1 MRAMTNAKDSP
12 DAGRLE
18 PVRELGPAIASA
30 ADEIEHLRDIP
41 DALFDRLIERDL
53 FRLLL
58 PREYGG
64 AELDPLRY
72 LSILEEIAKADAS
85 TAWCLGQNNVCSMVA
100 AYLEPAA
107 AMEIFDSPRAILAWG
122 PGPGEA
128 RVTPDGYVLS
138 GNFDFASGSRHAT
151 WLGAHVPVI
160 EADGSRRTAADG
172 SARLHTLLFPR
183 SEAQVRDNWRVLG
196 LRGTGSDSYS
206 VSGVRVPESR
216 TLVRDNSAKL
226 RQKGPL
232 YVFAQSHLYASG
244 FAAVALGIGQACLD
258 AFVRTMRD
266 TVPRGASRPRGAN
279 NVVQSE
285 VAQAEARLRSSR
297 MFLIGSLEEIWSG
310 VLRSGAMTDEQRLTI
325 RLAST
330 WAIQQAREAVTAIYM
345 AAGALAIFE
354 SQPFERRFRDIH
366 TLSQQM
372 QGHAAHFETVGQ
384 IRMGMKPERSM
395 FTF

>member
-1 MRAMTNAKDSP
+1 
-12 DAGRLE
+12 
-18 PVRELGPAIASA
+18 
-30 ADEIEHLRDIP
+30 
-41 DALFDRLIERDL
+41 
-53 FRLLL
+53 
-58 PREYGG
+58 
-64 AELDPLRY
+64 
-72 LSILEEIAKADAS
+72 
-85 TAWCLGQNNVCSMVA
+85 MVA

-107 AMEIFDSPRAILAWG
+107 AQEIFNSPRSILAWG

-128 RVTPDGYVLS
+128 RVAPGGYVLS
-138 GNFDFASGSRHAT
+138 GRFDFASGSRHAT

-160 EADGSRRTAADG
+160 EADGTKRVAADG
-172 SARLHTLLFPR
+172 SARLHTMLFPR
-183 SEAQVRDNWRVLG
+183 TEAQVHDTWQVLG

-206 VSGVRVPESR
+206 VAGVRIPEAR
-216 TLVRDNSAKL
+216 TLVRDNSACL
-226 RQKGPL
+226 RQEGAL

-266 TVPRGASRPRGAN
+266 TVPRGASRARGAN

-285 VAQAEARLRSSR
+285 VARAEARLRSSR
-297 MFLIGSLEEIWSG
+297 MFLFGSLEEIWAG
-310 VLRSGAMTDEQRLTI
+310 VQRSGALTDEQRLTI

-330 WAIQQAREAVTAIYM
+330 WAIQQAREAVTAVYM

-366 TLSQQM
+366 ALSQQM

-384 IRMGMKPERSM
+384 IRMGMAPERPL

>member
-1 MRAMTNAKDSP
+1 MTHASDSL
-12 DAGRLE
+12 DADHLQS
-18 PVRELGPAIASA
+18 VRELAPAIASA
-30 ADEIEHLRDIP
+30 ADEIERMRDIP
-41 DALFDRLIERDL
+41 DALFDRLIERDM

-58 PREYGG
+58 PRAYGG
-64 AELDPLRY
+64 AELDPLQY
-72 LSILEEIAKADAS
+72 MCILEEVAKSDAS

-100 AYLEPAA
+100 AYLEPAVA
-107 AMEIFDSPRAILAWG
+107 LEIFDSPRAILAWG

-128 RVTPDGYVLS
+128 RVTPGGYLLS

-160 EADGSRRTAADG
+160 EADGSRRAAADG

-183 SEAQVRDNWRVLG
+183 AEAQVRDTWRVLG

-206 VSGVRVPESR
+206 VADVRVPESR
-216 TLVRDNSAKL
+216 TLVRDSSAQL
-226 RQKGPL
+226 RQEGPL

-244 FAAVALGIGQACLD
+244 FASIALGIGQACLD
-258 AFVRTMRD
+258 AFVGTMRD
-266 TVPRGASRPRGAN
+266 TVPRGASRSRGAN

-297 MFLIGSLEEIWSG
+297 MFLRGSLEEIWSG
-310 VLRSGAMTDEQRLTI
+310 VVRSGAMTDEQRLTI

-330 WAIQQAREAVTAIYM
+330 WAIQQAREAVTALYM

-354 SQPFERRFRDIH
+354 SQPFERRFRDIY

-384 IRMGMKPERSM
+384 IRMGMKPERAL